1 MIHWRSSCFS
11 SLRIEN
17 WDGEFTVF
25 QPASGKTHFLN
36 AMGLQILVLLDQ
48 APTTLDTVCI
58 RLTESFAVTNDARFR
73 QQIASTLQRYEA
85 LGLIARTWKTPL

>member
-1 MIHWRSSCFS
+1 MNYWYSTLCS

-36 AMGLQILVLLDQ
+36 EMGLQILVLLDR
-48 APTTLDTVCI
+48 APATLDTVCI
-58 RLTESFAVTNDARFR
+58 KLAELFAITNDARFR
-73 QQIASTLQRYEA
+73 QQIAGTLQRYEA
-85 LGLIARTWKTPL
+85 LGLIANARNAPL